1 MDAQLIAFTG
11 VAAGMVAMPGA
22 DFTVVVRNALVSR
35 RAGVACALGVAG
47 GLLLHTAL
55 AVAGV
60 AAVLTAV
67 PALFRTL
74 QFLGGVYVLYL
85 GVRTLDGLRRQRGR
99 EPARRRDR
107 ERARERPAVR
117 GGTPSGG
124 TVLSGAA
131 CGGTVSSGAA
141 CGGTVSSGAAC
152 GGTVSSGAACG
163 GTVSG
168 EAAFGVPGDGSRPLR
183 QGFVTNA
190 LNPKA
195 PITFLSLLPQFVPA
209 GSPAMP
215 RTLVLALIVVALAL
229 VWFPV
234 VALLVDR
241 LGRWLRGPRAARAV
255 EGVTGSA
262 LTVLG
267 LVLLLEPLTA

>member
-47 GLLLHTAL
+47 GLLLHTAM

-60 AAVLTAV
+60 AAVLAAV

-74 QFLGGVYVLYL
+74 QLLGGGYVLYL
-85 GVRTLDGLRRQRGR
+85 GVRTLGGLRRQRER
-99 EPARRRDR
+99 EPDR
-107 ERARERPAVR
+107 ERSA
-117 GGTPSGG
+117 
-124 TVLSGAA
+124 
-131 CGGTVSSGAA
+131 
-141 CGGTVSSGAAC
+141 
-152 GGTVSSGAACG
+152 
-163 GTVSG
+163 VSG
-168 EAAFGVPGDGSRPLR
+168 EALPGGTLPGGAGSGVPGDGSRPLR

-229 VWFPV
+229 VWFPA

-255 EGVTGSA
+255 EAVTGSA
-262 LTVLG
+262 LAVLG

>member
-1 MDAQLIAFTG
+1 MDAQLFAFTG

-35 RAGVACALGVAG
+35 RAGVACALGIAG

-74 QFLGGVYVLYL
+74 QLLGGAYVLYL
-85 GVRTLDGLRRQRGR
+85 GLRTVRALGRPRGADGTGRGPGAPSTDDG
-99 EPARRRDR
+99 EGPGEGAR
-107 ERARERPAVR
+107 
-117 GGTPSGG
+117 
-124 TVLSGAA
+124 GAA
-131 CGGTVSSGAA
+131 PTGT
-141 CGGTVSSGAAC
+141 
-152 GGTVSSGAACG
+152 
-163 GTVSG
+163 
-168 EAAFGVPGDGSRPLR
+168 GVAVRPLR

-215 RTLVLALIVVALAL
+215 RTLLLALIVVVLAL
-229 VWFPV
+229 VWFPA

-241 LGRWLRGPRAARAV
+241 LGRWLRRPRAARAV
-255 EGVTGSA
+255 EAVTGGA

-267 LVLLLEPLTA
+267 LVLLLEPLRA

>member
-35 RAGVACALGVAG
+35 RAGIACALGITG
-47 GLLLHTAL
+47 GLLVHTAL

-60 AAVLTAV
+60 AAVLAAV
-67 PALFRTL
+67 PALFRAL
-74 QFLGGVYVLYL
+74 QLAGGAYVLYL
-85 GVRTLDGLRRQRGR
+85 GIRTLRPSRSPAATE
-99 EPARRRDR
+99 EPSA
-107 ERARERPAVR
+107 
-117 GGTPSGG
+117 G
-124 TVLSGAA
+124 
-131 CGGTVSSGAA
+131 
-141 CGGTVSSGAAC
+141 
-152 GGTVSSGAACG
+152 
-163 GTVSG
+163 
-168 EAAFGVPGDGSRPLR
+168 RPLR

-209 GSPAMP
+209 GAPALP

-229 VWFPV
+229 VWFPA

-241 LGRWLRGPRAARAV
+241 LGRWLRTPRAARLIT
-255 EGVTGSA
+255 TGTGAA

-267 LVLLLEPLTA
+267 GALLAEAVLTAV

>member
-67 PALFRTL
+67 PALFRML
-74 QFLGGVYVLYL
+74 QLLGGGYVLYL
-85 GVRTLDGLRRQRGR
+85 GVRTLGGLRR
-99 EPARRRDR
+99 R
-107 ERARERPAVR
+107 ERDPGPDGRPDRAGARERGRSAV
-117 GGTPSGG
+117 SGG
-124 TVLSGAA
+124 PLSGDPIP
-131 CGGTVSSGAA
+131 GDPIP
-141 CGGTVSSGAAC
+141 
-152 GGTVSSGAACG
+152 
-163 GTVSG
+163 
-168 EAAFGVPGDGSRPLR
+168 GVPRDGSRPLR

-229 VWFPV
+229 VWFPA

-255 EGVTGSA
+255 EAFTGSA

-267 LVLLLEPLTA
+267 VVLLLEPLTA

>member
-35 RAGVACALGVAG
+35 RAGVACALGITG

-67 PALFRTL
+67 PALFRAL
-74 QFLGGVYVLYL
+74 QLLGGAYVLYL
-85 GVRTLDGLRRQRGR
+85 GARTLWSLRGR
-99 EPARRRDR
+99 
-107 ERARERPAVR
+107 RAEVADEVRAAV
-117 GGTPSGG
+117 
-124 TVLSGAA
+124 
-131 CGGTVSSGAA
+131 
-141 CGGTVSSGAAC
+141 
-152 GGTVSSGAACG
+152 
-163 GTVSG
+163 
-168 EAAFGVPGDGSRPLR
+168 RPLR

-195 PITFLSLLPQFVPA
+195 PITFMSLLPQFVPA
-209 GSPAMP
+209 GAPALP
-215 RTLVLALIVVALAL
+215 RTLLLALIVVALAL
-229 VWFPV
+229 VWFPA

-241 LGRWLRGPRAARAV
+241 LGRWLRRPRAARAV
-255 EGVTGSA
+255 EAVTGTA

-267 LVLLLEPLTA
+267 ALLLLEPLLSL

>member
-35 RAGVACALGVAG
+35 RAGVACALGITG

-74 QFLGGVYVLYL
+74 QLLGGAYVLYL
-85 GVRTLDGLRRQRGR
+85 GARTLRSLGR
-99 EPARRRDR
+99 PR
-107 ERARERPAVR
+107 EREADAERP
-117 GGTPSGG
+117 GP
-124 TVLSGAA
+124 GA
-131 CGGTVSSGAA
+131 
-141 CGGTVSSGAAC
+141 
-152 GGTVSSGAACG
+152 
-163 GTVSG
+163 
-168 EAAFGVPGDGSRPLR
+168 RPLR

-215 RTLVLALIVVALAL
+215 RTLLLALIVVVLAL
-229 VWFPV
+229 VWFPA

-241 LGRWLRGPRAARAV
+241 LGRWLRGPRAPRAV
-255 EGVTGSA
+255 EAVTGGA

-267 LVLLLEPLTA
+267 LVLVLEPLRS